1 MSQANKLFNS
11 IFVFVIF
18 LVSCTRGALARIWPA
33 SSPPKPPTEK
43 VFALT
48 EAEWQEL
55 RAGAVAVQENGESK
69 KGEEKKESPPPKTD
83 EEKKEPPK
91 CADSDQSRSEGG
103 EDKSTAP
110 KSGEGEQGPGGGDGD
125 MGGSGG

>member
-1 MSQANKLFNS
+1 MSKANKLFNS

-33 SSPPKPPTEK
+33 SSPPPTEK

-69 KGEEKKESPPPKTD
+69 KGEEKKESPPPQTD
-83 EEKKEPPK
+83 NEKNEPPK
-91 CADSDQSRSEGG
+91 SADSDKSRSEGDEEKG
-103 EDKSTAP
+103 TAP
-110 KSGEGEQGPGGGDGD
+110 KSDEGEQGPGGGDGD